1 MARAQL
7 DSLNFDQSK
16 ASILVS
22 IEIFYMKSLKT
33 TTLTAYINVAL
44 LAFILSISPPAFSLL
59 IGCNFA

>member
-1 MARAQL
+1 VARAQL

-22 IEIFYMKSLKT
+22 IELFYMKSLKT
-33 TTLTAYINVAL
+33 TILTAYMNVAL
-44 LAFILSISPPAFSLL
+44 LASIPSISPPAFSLL